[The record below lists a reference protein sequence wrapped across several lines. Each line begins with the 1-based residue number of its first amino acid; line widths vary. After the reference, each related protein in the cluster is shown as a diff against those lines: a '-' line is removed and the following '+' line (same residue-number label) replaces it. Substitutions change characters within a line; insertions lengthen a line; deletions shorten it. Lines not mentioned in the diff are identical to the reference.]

1 MKRKILFLSVLA
13 ICIAIAAAG
22 TLAYF
27 TAEGRAH
34 NVITTGSINI
44 TVIEQQRGDDDKLVD
59 YPETPIENVM
69 PGMEISK
76 VVTIQN
82 DGSSPAWIRVRVEK
96 EITLNEQNPA
106 VEVGFNADNELIV
119 LAIGGEG
126 SNWIAGE
133 DGYYYYKLPVEAG
146 EATEPLFDTVTF
158 DTKMGNEYQ
167 GCTANIKIYAQA
179 VQTANNAP
187 EGGVTAVAGWPD

>member
-44 TVIEQQRGDDDKLVD
+44 TVVEQQKLGDDGTLVA
-59 YPETPIENVM
+59 YPTDPITNVM

-76 VVTIQN
+76 IVRISNTGDN
-82 DGSSPAWIRVRVEK
+82 EAWIRVSVEK
-96 EITLNEQNPA
+96 LIKLNGDNPA
-106 VEVGFNADNELIV
+106 ANGITADADMVEFTP
-119 LAIGGEG
+119 GEK
-126 SNWIAGE
+126 WVQK
-133 DGYYYYKLPVEAG
+133 DGYYYYTDPVGAG
-146 EATEPLFDTVTF
+146 ESTEPLFESVKF
-158 DTKMGNEYQ
+158 AERMGNEYQ
-167 GCTANIKIYAQA
+167 GCTVNIKIYAQA

-187 EGGVTAVAGWPD
+187 EGGVTEVAGWPD

>member
-44 TVIEQQRGDDDKLVD
+44 TVVEQQLGDDGVLVD
-59 YPETPIENVM
+59 YPETPIDNVM

-76 VVTIQN
+76 VVTILN
-82 DGSSPAWIRVRVEK
+82 DGSSPAWIRVKVEK

-126 SNWIAGE
+126 SNWIDGE

-146 EATEPLFDTVTF
+146 NATEPLFDTVTF